1 MTADTPPP
9 PDGTARLEPSGARR
23 YVWKARLTTAMAI
36 MVVASAALLA
46 PRLARVPDDE
56 MAPTLLAGD
65 VVVIVPGA
73 ARAGDLVTLVDPLD
87 PSRWTIRRVESLGG
101 QVRVEDG
108 VFYTGNRVD
117 LLEMGR
123 DDAWVT
129 RKEGDHLVRR
139 SVRVPRGETPPVT
152 VADDAAFL
160 GADARDEAMDSRW
173 WGPLPQAALQGRVVA
188 RVSRPH
194 HPWRGWFDLY

>member
-1 MTADTPPP
+1 MSAVTPTP
-9 PDGTARLEPSGARR
+9 PDGDDRADASRRSPWRRRLPLALGALA
-23 YVWKARLTTAMAI
+23 VL
-36 MVVASAALLA
+36 SAVLLV

-65 VVVIVPGA
+65 VVLVMPGA
-73 ARAGDLVTLVDPLD
+73 AKTGDLVTLVDPLD
-87 PSRWTIRRVESLGG
+87 PSRWTIRRVENLGG

-129 RKEGDHLVRR
+129 RKEGEHLVRR

-152 VADDAAFL
+152 VADDAVFL

-173 WGPLPQAALQGRVVA
+173 WGPLPATAIQGRIVA
-188 RVSRPH
+188 RISPPH
-194 HPWRGWFDLY
+194 HPWRGWFDVY